1 MKRATLTARTAITT
15 TLAAVLG
22 LTATISIAAAQPYPP
37 PPRAVIVGPPPP
49 GWVGPHYYWHGRH
62 WHHRRFYHGYWRY
75 Y

>member
-1 MKRATLTARTAITT
+1 MTRATLSARTAIGA

-22 LTATISIAAAQPYPP
+22 LTATISVAAAQPYP

-62 WHHRRFYHGYWRY
+62 WHHRRWYRGGWRY

>member
-1 MKRATLTARTAITT
+1 MTRVTLSARTAIGA

-22 LTATISIAAAQPYPP
+22 LTATLSVASAQPYPP

-62 WHHRRFYHGYWRY
+62 WHHRRWYHGVWRY